1 MRRSVMPILIT
12 ALIVALL
19 DAAFA
24 ITFYWNVL
32 GASGFTR
39 IFQSIASGWL
49 GKAALTG
56 GANTVAL
63 GAVTHFA
70 VALGWTLV
78 YAAVVRR
85 ASPVRRLVT
94 TTNGQLTVGLLFGAA
109 IWLFMD
115 FVVMPLSRATATPP
129 DSWRF
134 YGMLAW
140 HILGVG
146 PPIVLL
152 TERAPALTSGH
163 GRRGATAASASGR
176 RASSP
181 L

>member
-1 MRRSVMPILIT
+1 MRLSGMPILIT
-12 ALIVALL
+12 ALVVALL

-24 ITFYWNVL
+24 ISFYWNVL

-39 IFQSIASGWL
+39 IFQSIASGFL
-49 GKAALTG
+49 GKAALAGGG
-56 GANTVAL
+56 GAVAL
-63 GAVTHFA
+63 GAITHFG

-78 YAAVVRR
+78 YAFLLRR
-85 ASPVRRLVT
+85 AAPIRELVKT
-94 TTNGQLTVGLLFGAA
+94 TRGQLVVGLLFGAG

-115 FVVMPLSRATATPP
+115 FVVMPLSHATPTP
-129 DSWRF
+129 PSSWRF

-152 TERAPALTSGH
+152 TERAPARDRAMSL
-163 GRRGATAASASGR
+163 AAG
-176 RASSP
+176 
-181 L
+181 